1 MTVEPEP
8 SHRPDLFNGID
19 QKWALP
25 GDGSAALQLSAPTF
39 LQTFQSS
46 SWTSNFAK
54 RHVARLGPSRHKP
67 ISSRGLSGEPD

>member
-39 LQTFQSS
+39 FA
-46 SWTSNFAK
+46 NFSVLELDLEFRQK
-54 RHVARLGPSRHKP
+54 TCR
-67 ISSRGLSGEPD
+67 